1 MAFSVNTNS
10 NAMAA
15 LRSLSSTQSNIT
27 SIQSQIQSGLKIGS
41 ATDDPSTFVI
51 SQGMR
56 GDVGSLKAVQEGLNF
71 GKATVGMALAAATQ
85 ISDQLTSLQSKVT
98 QAKNEGLDTAVLQS
112 EADEMVAQISGIV
125 SSAEFN
131 GINLLDNGGTT
142 SGLNVLSGLGGTTLT
157 VAEQNATT
165 TGLGIDGLDLTAEY
179 ARITVADA
187 FNPAESN
194 TFTVT
199 IQDGA
204 NADVETHIFE
214 LTGDGNA
221 LTSAPDESNAVPV
234 YVHAVDV
241 DFTANTGDSG
251 QAIIGKLADVMREEG
266 FTVTINES
274 GSFDI
279 SKGGQEL
286 NVATTV
292 AAGTTVAIDQAGS
305 ASTDIAAAK
314 ASIGAIMTTLGTY
327 SNRLDSQAEFTQVL
341 SDKLEEGLGIL
352 VDANLAEVSAKLQSE
367 QTKEQLGIQSLS
379 IANQASQSI
388 LGLFR

>member
-1 MAFSVNTNS
+1 MAFSVNTNA

-15 LRSLSSTQSNIT
+15 LRSLTSTQNSIS

-71 GKATVGMALAAATQ
+71 GQATVGMALAAATQ
-85 ISDQLTSLQSKVT
+85 ISDQLTDLQTKVT
-98 QAKNEGLDTAVLQS
+98 QASNEGLDTAVLQA
-112 EADEMVAQISGIV
+112 EADEMVAQIAGIV
-125 SSAEFN
+125 STAEFN

-142 SGLNVLSGLGGTTLT
+142 SGLNVMTGLSGATIS

-165 TGLGIDGLDLTAEY
+165 TGLGIASLDLTGLHAEL
-179 ARITVADA
+179 ALDDA

-194 TFTVT
+194 TFTIT
-199 IQDGA
+199 IDGSG
-204 NADVETHIFE
+204 DTHTFE

-221 LTSAPDESNAVPV
+221 LSTAVNEANGDFV
-234 YVHAVDV
+234 YAVAVD
-241 DFTANTGDSG
+241 FANDSD
-251 QAIIGKLADVMREEG
+251 QAIMGKVAARMREEG
-266 FTVTINES
+266 FTVNIGEDGVIDVSAS
-274 GSFDI
+274 GQDI
-279 SKGGQEL
+279 TL
-286 NVATTV
+286 ATTV
-292 AAGTTVAIDQAGS
+292 ANGTTLTQDVAGTAL
-305 ASTDIAAAK
+305 TDIEAAK
-314 ASIGAIMTTLGTY
+314 AAIGTIMTNLGTFA
-327 SNRLDSQAEFTQVL
+327 NRLESQAEFTQVL
-341 SDKLEEGLGIL
+341 TDKLEEGLGIL

-379 IANQASQSI
+379 IANASSQSI

>member
-1 MAFSVNTNS
+1 MAFSVNTNA

-15 LRSLSSTQSNIT
+15 LRSLSSTQNNIT
-27 SIQSQIQSGLKIGS
+27 MIQSQIQSGLKIGS

-85 ISDQLTSLQSKVT
+85 ISDQLTDLQQKVT
-98 QAKNEGLDTAVLQS
+98 QASNEGLDTATLQS

-125 SSAEFN
+125 STAEFN

-142 SGLNVLSGLGGTTLT
+142 SGLNVLSGLGGSTLSIT
-157 VAEQNATT
+157 EQNATT
-165 TGLGIDGLDLTAEY
+165 TGLGIDGLDLTAEH
-179 ARITVADA
+179 AQIVIADA
-187 FNPAESN
+187 FDPAETN
-194 TFTVT
+194 NFTIT

-214 LTGDGNA
+214 FDGDNSDLTA
-221 LTSAPDESNAVPV
+221 APDENNAVPV
-234 YVHAVDV
+234 YVHAVAV
-241 DFTANTGDSG
+241 DFTNGTGDSS
-251 QAIIGKLADVMREEG
+251 QEIIGKLANAMREEG
-266 FTVTINES
+266 FTVTIGED
-274 GSFDI
+274 GTVDI
-279 SKGGQEL
+279 SRGGQEL
-286 NVATTV
+286 NVTTSV
-292 AAGTTVAIDQAGS
+292 ANGTTINLDQAGT
-305 ASTDIAAAK
+305 ALTDINAAK
-314 ASIGAIMTTLGTY
+314 DSIGSIMTTLGTY

-379 IANQASQSI
+379 IANAASQSI

>member
-15 LRSLSSTQSNIT
+15 LRSLSQTQNNIT
-27 SIQSQIQSGLKIGS
+27 GIQSQIQSGLKIGS

-85 ISDQLTSLQSKVT
+85 ISDQLTALQGKVT
-98 QAKNEGLDTAVLQS
+98 QASNEGLDTATLQS

-125 SSAEFN
+125 STANFN
-131 GINLLDNGGTT
+131 GINLLDNGGA
-142 SGLNVLSGLGGTTLT
+142 SNGLNVLSSLSGTSLSI
-157 VAEQNATT
+157 AEQNATT
-165 TGLGIDGLDLTAEY
+165 AGLGISGLDLTAEH
-179 ARITVADA
+179 ATITLADA
-187 FNPAESN
+187 FDPAESN
-194 TFTVT
+194 TFTIN

-204 NADVETHIFE
+204 NADVTTHIFE

-234 YVHAVDV
+234 FVHAVDV
-241 DFTANTGDSG
+241 DFTANTGDSA
-251 QAIIGKLADVMREEG
+251 QAIMGKVADKMREEG
-266 FTVTINES
+266 FTVTINENGTVDVS
-274 GSFDI
+274 N
-279 SKGGQEL
+279 GGQEL

-292 AAGTTVAIDQAGS
+292 ANGATVAIDQAGT
-305 ASTDIAAAK
+305 ALTDIAAAK
-314 ASIGAIMTTLGTY
+314 TSIGSIMTTLGTY

-379 IANQASQSI
+379 IANAASQSI